1 MRARPLPGAEAQVRV
16 VKACSG
22 QVWYDRQGPAR
33 EVLLYGELPMHQP
46 GPGEVRARLHASA
59 ANPSD
64 TNRRAGRMHLM
75 LFELYSVP
83 LGLHHDARFLHLP
96 DAVSLTW
103 SALEK

>member
-1 MRARPLPGAEAQVRV
+1 
-16 VKACSG
+16 
-22 QVWYDRQGPAR
+22 
-33 EVLLYGELPMHQP
+33 
-46 GPGEVRARLHASA
+46 
-59 ANPSD
+59 
-64 TNRRAGRMHLM
+64 M